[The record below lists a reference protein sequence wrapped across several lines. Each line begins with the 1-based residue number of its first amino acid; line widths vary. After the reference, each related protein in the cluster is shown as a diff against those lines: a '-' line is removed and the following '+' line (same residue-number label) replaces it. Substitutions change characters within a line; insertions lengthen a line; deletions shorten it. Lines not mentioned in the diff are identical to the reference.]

1 MFEKLR
7 NKWKVGPLQLA
18 LILCTFAIGG
28 SFTGYLGKRIMPL
41 FGIETPWIYIPVY
54 ILLVTLIW
62 PMMVLLISIPFG
74 QFKFFTGYLQKMG
87 QRMGLVPP
95 KSPKGGVPEHKA
107 SLFEEVDKK

>member
-1 MFEKLR
+1 MST
-7 NKWKVGPLQLA
+7 PDAA
-18 LILCTFAIGG
+18 LSGTFAIGG
-28 SFTGYLGKRIMPL
+28 SLTGYLGKRIMPL

-74 QFKFFTGYLQKMG
+74 QFKFFTGYLKKMG

-95 KSPKGGVPEHKA
+95 KSPKRGVPEHKA